1 MSIKFN
7 LLAILLF
14 LFSFTSA
21 QNNLP
26 LIYANSTSVD
36 ILEGGKIKKE
46 AWTISPDIKPDI
58 YITEIS
64 NNKITFYTDIDS
76 ISFNVSTNGVYDFII
91 VLNHKD
97 SAYTKIK
104 YHDSNLAVLKTSG
117 SYSNKSYPSIPPFSY
132 LDSSD
137 NNLKSLR
144 KAFNLDSIAGT
155 GNDANRIINLMHW
168 IHYLVPHDGQH
179 DNPVIRN
186 AMSMINECKAGN
198 RGLNCRGLAT
208 VLNECYLS
216 LGIKS
221 RFVTCMP
228 KDTNDTECHVINMVF
243 ANDLNKWIWIDPTND
258 AYIMNENG
266 DLLSIQEVR
275 ERLISGKTLIVNP
288 DANWN
293 RRGTAVK
300 EEYLFNYMAK
310 NLFWFDCPIN
320 SKYDTETRAEGKK
333 INYIRLFPEDC
344 LIQKKP
350 LQETIAD
357 KGTIFYSYKTTN
369 ADLFWAKP

>member
-1 MSIKFN
+1 MNIKIH
-7 LLAILLF
+7 LLAALL
-14 LFSFTSA
+14 LLTSFSSA
-21 QNNLP
+21 QNKLP
-26 LIYANSTSVD
+26 LIYANSANVD
-36 ILEGGKIKKE
+36 ILEGGKLKKE
-46 AWTISPDIKPDI
+46 AWVISPDVKPDI
-58 YITEIS
+58 YITEIPNS
-64 NNKITFYTDIDS
+64 TITFYTDIDS
-76 ISFNVSTNGVYDFII
+76 ISFNVKPNGVYDFII
-91 VLNHKD
+91 VLNQKD
-97 SAYTKIK
+97 SAYTQIK

-117 SYSNKSYPSIPPFSY
+117 SYSNKPYPNIPPFTY

-137 NNLKSLR
+137 INLKALR

-186 AMSMINECKAGN
+186 AMSMIKECKAGN

-275 ERLISGKTLIVNP
+275 ERLIAGKTVIVNP

-293 RRGTAVK
+293 RRGTAIK
-300 EEYLFNYMAK
+300 EEYLLNYMAK

-320 SKYDTETRAEGKK
+320 SKYDTET
-333 INYIRLFPEDC
+333 
-344 LIQKKP
+344 
-350 LQETIAD
+350 
-357 KGTIFYSYKTTN
+357 
-369 ADLFWAKP
+369 